1 MPVGGVLQLPRQTSR
16 GGKRNGQYKAAAEKR
31 GEKLEQ
37 LAEELTWKAATT
49 SSVQK
54 HFSYKCE
61 LVNWELQNS

>member
-37 LAEELTWKAATT
+37 LAEELT
-49 SSVQK
+49 
-54 HFSYKCE
+54 
-61 LVNWELQNS
+61 

>member
-1 MPVGGVLQLPRQTSR
+1 MPVVGVLQLPGQTSR
-16 GGKRNGQYKAAAEKR
+16 GGERNGQYKAAAEKR

-37 LAEELTWKAATT
+37 LAEELTGKAATT

-61 LVNWELQNS
+61 PIN